1 MDNREQI
8 LSRVEKALARS
19 GSTHTLADVVAALK
33 AGEMQS
39 FWNDT
44 SIVITNVMETPQ
56 KRYASVFLSAGDLS
70 GVMSLHDEILDWAKS
85 NNLDFARIT
94 VRPGFERLLKKKGWK
109 RSQIEMELKFNG

>member
-1 MDNREQI
+1 M
-8 LSRVEKALARS
+8 EKALRLS
-19 GSTHTLADVVAALK
+19 GNTHTVSDVVSSVK
-33 AGEMQS
+33 NGTMQA

-70 GVMSLHDEILDWAKS
+70 GVMALHDEILDWAKK
-85 NNLDFARIT
+85 NNLDFARMT